1 MMKKFGNKLDEI
13 LADKAAEV
21 ARLLPRKEK
30 LRYAAQDRDDFRS
43 LERALGGGLRERAE
57 DEGYGT
63 QPLAVIA
70 EVKKAS
76 PSAGTI
82 AADFDPLAIAKAY
95 AEAGADALSVLT
107 DEKYFQGHLS
117 YLAKIREA
125 VDLPILRKDFII
137 DEVQIYESVV
147 AGADAI
153 LLIVAALEQD
163 QLLHLLDTAT
173 ACQLDVLVEVHDLE
187 EMERAL
193 ESGARLIGINN
204 RNLRTFEVDL
214 GTTERLSEEVS
225 SDHILVSE
233 SGIHRG
239 EDAAKVRAWGADA
252 ILVGEALMRAAD
264 KTGKMAELKE
274 TQLTG
279 PGGNVTGN
287 F

>member
-1 MMKKFGNKLDEI
+1 MPPHRHMKKFGNKLDEI
-13 LADKAAEV
+13 LADKEAEI
-21 ARLLPRKEK
+21 ARLLPLKEK
-30 LRYAAQDRDDFRS
+30 LRYAAAARDDFRS
-43 LERALGGGLRERAE
+43 FERALGGGFRDRGE
-57 DEGYGT
+57 DEGYGSEG
-63 QPLAVIA
+63 LAVIA

-82 AADFDPLAIAKAY
+82 AADFDPVAIAEAY
-95 AEAGADALSVLT
+95 AAAGADALSVLT

-117 YLAKIREA
+117 YLAKIRER
-125 VDLPILRKDFII
+125 VDLPILRKDFIL
-137 DEVQIYESVV
+137 DEVQIHESVV

-163 QLLHLLDTAT
+163 QLLRLLDTAA

-214 GTTERLSEEVS
+214 GTTGSLSEEVG

-233 SGIHRG
+233 SGIHSG
-239 EDAAKVRAWGADA
+239 EDAFRVREWGADA
-252 ILVGEALMRAAD
+252 ILVGEALMRAPD
-264 KTGKMAELKE
+264 KAAKMAELKGE
-274 TQLTG
+274 ALA
-279 PGGNVTGN
+279 
-287 F
+287 

>member
-1 MMKKFGNKLDEI
+1 MPFAFEMKKFGNKLDEI

-21 ARLLPRKEK
+21 ARLLPVKEK
-30 LRYAAQDRDDFRS
+30 LRYAAQSRDDFRS
-43 LERALGGGLRERAE
+43 FETALGGGLRDRGE

-63 QPLAVIA
+63 APLAVIA

-117 YLAKIREA
+117 YLAKIREQ
-125 VDLPILRKDFII
+125 VDLPILRKDFVI
-137 DEVQIYESVV
+137 DEVQIYESAV

-163 QLLHLLDTAT
+163 RLLHLLDTAS

-193 ESGARLIGINN
+193 ESGARLIGVNN

-214 GTTERLSEEVS
+214 GATERLSEEVGP
-225 SDHILVSE
+225 DHILVSE
-233 SGIHRG
+233 SGIHTG
-239 EDAAKVRAWGADA
+239 ADAARVRAWGADA
-252 ILVGEALMRAAD
+252 ILVGEALMRSAD
-264 KTGKMAELKE
+264 KISKMAELKGLDGAE
-274 TQLTG
+274 
-279 PGGNVTGN
+279 
-287 F
+287 